1 MAKDSRKTHNLSI
14 YFRFLQGYNTWISE
28 GGSSISGGQKQRA
41 AIARS
46 LIRKPDVLLL
56 DEATSALDTYS
67 EKLVQAAIDGVRS
80 GRTVVM
86 IAHRLSTVRNAD
98 RIIVVDRGNIKEEG
112 THSDLLKQKGIY
124 AKMLSKSVGLLC
136 LFLPRET
143 IGRIKIPI

>member
-86 IAHRLSTVRNAD
+86 IAHRLSTVKKRRSNYC
-98 RIIVVDRGNIKEEG
+98 RRPRKHQGGGNTQRPPQTEGHLREDALEECR
-112 THSDLLKQKGIY
+112 SS
-124 AKMLSKSVGLLC
+124 LSFFAS
-136 LFLPRET
+136 
-143 IGRIKIPI
+143 